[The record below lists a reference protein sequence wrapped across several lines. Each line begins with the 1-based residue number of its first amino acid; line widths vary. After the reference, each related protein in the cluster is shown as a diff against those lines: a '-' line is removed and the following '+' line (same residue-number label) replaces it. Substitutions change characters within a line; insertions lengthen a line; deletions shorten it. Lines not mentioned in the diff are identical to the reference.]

1 MISEEI
7 FEAYI
12 RCLILYKILLGL
24 SRPVGLIS
32 NRTNHVIM
40 ILQDMYGVLML
51 CSI

>member
-7 FEAYI
+7 IEAYI

-24 SRPVGLIS
+24 FRPVGLIS

-40 ILQDMYGVLML
+40 IHQDMYGVLML